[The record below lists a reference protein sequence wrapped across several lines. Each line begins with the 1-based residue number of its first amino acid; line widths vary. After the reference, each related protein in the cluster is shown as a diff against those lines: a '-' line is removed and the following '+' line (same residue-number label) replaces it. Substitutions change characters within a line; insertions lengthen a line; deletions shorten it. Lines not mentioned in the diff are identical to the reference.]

1 MPKPIQIRTEITMQ
15 IRRTTRTSESNEIK
29 MIKQLKPGGRRK
41 NAWFT
46 SNRMTVLYALSTAPL
61 FAQSQILQPQGARV
75 QQLPLSTRQ
84 LGGISTQQSAAP
96 GAGGGVNTVQSTI
109 NVTGQYQGSVFDPS
123 VPSKAIVLSFSD
135 AIELGL
141 RFNLGEITTGNLQT
155 QVRGQRLAALSQL
168 LPNVTGVM
176 SQSVSQVYLPAEG
189 LSSSTFGG
197 GGGLKIPDTTGQF
210 HYYTLQG
217 ALSEDALDLT
227 AIHNLRGAEAATA
240 AAKLSA
246 RDARELIV
254 LGVGGTYI
262 QTIAAAANAEAQRK
276 QVGLAEASYKQASA
290 QHGAGTRA
298 NIDAN
303 RSLVELRT
311 EQQRLASDDAD
322 VLKQEIRLSRLIGL
336 PPGTAMTL
344 TSQLRD
350 SIPVPG
356 RINEAIALG
365 QAQRYDLKAAELQ
378 MQAAVQARKA
388 AQSEYLPTVSISGN
402 YGLQGASPEVGRVA
416 YSGVASLNIPI
427 WQGGRVKADTTQ
439 ADAVLA
445 QRRAEYQDQRTQV
458 EADIR
463 YAYIDL
469 NVAIQQV
476 KVARENQALALQT
489 LQQSQDRFSAGVTDS
504 VEVVQSQESLSSAN
518 RDYVSS
524 LYAQTL
530 ARLRL
535 SQTTGQAEAQFST
548 LLEGAK

>member
-1 MPKPIQIRTEITMQ
+1 MQ
-15 IRRTTRTSESNEIK
+15 IRRTTRTPESNEIK
-29 MIKQLKPGGRRK
+29 MITQLKPDGRRN
-41 NAWFT
+41 NAWFIL
-46 SNRMTVLYALSTAPL
+46 NRMTVLYALSTAPL
-61 FAQSQILQPQGARV
+61 FAQSQIPQLQGARV
-75 QQLPLSTRQ
+75 QQLPLSTRE
-84 LGGISTQQSAAP
+84 LGSISAQQSARP

-109 NVTGQYQGSVFDPS
+109 NVTGQYQGSVSDSS
-123 VPSKAIVLSFSD
+123 VTSKAVVLSFSD
-135 AIELGL
+135 AIQLGL
-141 RFNLGEITTGNLQT
+141 RFNLGEVTTGNLQT

-168 LPNVTGVM
+168 LPNVTGVL

-217 ALSEDALDLT
+217 SLSEDALDLT
-227 AIHNLRGAEAATA
+227 AIHNLRGAQAATA
-240 AAKLSA
+240 AAKLSS

-262 QTIAAAANAEAQRK
+262 QTIAAAAIAEAQRK

-311 EQQRLASDDAD
+311 EQQRLASDDAE
-322 VLKQEIRLSRLIGL
+322 VFKQEIRLSRLIGL

-344 TSQLRD
+344 TSELRD
-350 SIPVPG
+350 SIPAPG
-356 RINEAIALG
+356 PIDEAIALG
-365 QAQRYDLKAAELQ
+365 QTQRYDLKAAELQ

-388 AQSEYLPTVSISGN
+388 AQSEYLPTVTIAGN
-402 YGLQGASPEVGRVA
+402 YGLQGSSPEIGRVA

-445 QRRAEYQDQRTQV
+445 QRRADYQDQRTQV

-463 YAYIDL
+463 TAYVDL

-476 KVARENQALALQT
+476 KVARDNQALALQT
-489 LQQSQDRFSAGVTDS
+489 LQQAQDRFSAGVTDS

-535 SQTTGQAEAQFST
+535 SQTTGQAEAQFPT

>member
-1 MPKPIQIRTEITMQ
+1 MTDQNTPNDPIR
-15 IRRTTRTSESNEIK
+15 
-29 MIKQLKPGGRRK
+29 
-41 NAWFT
+41 NAGLL
-46 SNRMTVLYALSTAPL
+46 NLGIVLCSLISVAA
-61 FAQSQILQPQGARV
+61 FAQTPMPQQQGARA
-75 QQLPLSTRQ
+75 QQLPLSMREQ
-84 LGGISTQQSAAP
+84 GNISAQQSAGPVA
-96 GAGGGVNTVQSTI
+96 GASVNTVQSTI
-109 NVTGQYQGSVFDPS
+109 NTSGSYQGSVPDLS
-123 VPSKAIVLSFSD
+123 ANATAIVLSFKD
-135 AIELGL
+135 AIAMGL
-141 RFNLGEITTGNLQT
+141 RFNLGGITAGNTQS

-168 LPNVTGVM
+168 LPNVTGIL

-197 GGGLKIPDTTGQF
+197 GGGLKVPDTTGQF

-217 ALSEDALDLT
+217 AFSEDAFDLT

-262 QTIAAAANAEAQRK
+262 QTIAAAAIAEAQRK

-290 QHGAGTRA
+290 QHRAGTRA

-311 EQQRLASDDAD
+311 EQQRLASDDAE
-322 VLKQEIRLSRLIGL
+322 LSKQEIRLSRLIGL
-336 PPGTAMTL
+336 PPGTGLIL
-344 TSQLRD
+344 TSQLAD
-350 SIPVPG
+350 SISSPG
-356 RINEAIALG
+356 PIAEAIERG
-365 QAQRYDLKAAELQ
+365 QAQRYDLKAAEQQ
-378 MQAAVQARKA
+378 MQAAMQARKA
-388 AQSEYLPTVSISGN
+388 AQAEYLPTVSVTGN
-402 YGLQGASPEVGRVA
+402 YGLQGTSPEVGRA
-416 YSGVASLNIPI
+416 TYNGVASLNIPI
-427 WQGGRVKADTTQ
+427 WQGGRVKADTIQ

-463 YAYIDL
+463 TAFIDL

-489 LQQSQDRFSAGVTDS
+489 LQQSQDRFASGVTDS

-518 RDYVSS
+518 RDYISS

-535 SQTTGQAEAQFST
+535 SQTTGEAEAQFST